1 MSDISDPAR
10 AGRGDRKRAK
20 QIIDA
25 AYAEG
30 RLTAA
35 NRAFRM
41 ERVEAAHTKGD
52 LAVLVRDLGRAG
64 AAPAAASAGASA
76 GPVASPQA
84 PPAQASLGSA
94 IPKDQFDAM
103 TKRRSGGTTVDI
115 GKAVR
120 ATMVGGD
127 SVRRIRRVV
136 LFVVIGFVLLCGVGV
151 ASMVAYVVTGVD
163 DVFDPST
170 ETPAPSLNLQT
181 AAGWTEWV
189 GAVEKETGTTRVY
202 DAVVYPDYAAV
213 NAMVDEG
220 AMRYLYRDGAF
231 QMSNSPVTAA
241 MTEPVDLADI
251 DPEMVAGLPDQTA
264 EHQKMPDYESAY
276 MIVNQWSGKPS
287 IMVYL
292 QQTGKLSRWSIYDF
306 DGNVVG
312 GTPG

>member
-1 MSDISDPAR
+1 MSDISDPGR
-10 AGRGDRKRAK
+10 AGRGDRKAARK
-20 QIIDA
+20 LIDA

-35 NRAFRM
+35 DRAFRT
-41 ERVEAAHTKGD
+41 ERVESAHTKGD
-52 LAVLVRDLGRAG
+52 LAVLVRDLNRAAG
-64 AAPAAASAGASA
+64 TSTAAGPVAAPAATPAA
-76 GPVASPQA
+76 
-84 PPAQASLGSA
+84 PAQASLGSA

-103 TKRRSGGTTVDI
+103 VKGGAARTIDL
-115 GKAVR
+115 GNAVR
-120 ATMVGGD
+120 TSLVGGD
-127 SVRRIRRVV
+127 AVRRVRRVV
-136 LFVVIGFVLLCGVGV
+136 LIVVIGFVLLCGVGI

-163 DVFDPST
+163 DVFDSST
-170 ETPAPSLNLQT
+170 DPPTSSLNLQT

-202 DAVVYPDYAAV
+202 DAVVYPEYAAV

-220 AMRYLYRDGAF
+220 AMRYLYRNGSF
-231 QMSNSPVTAA
+231 EMSNSPVTAA
-241 MTEPVDLADI
+241 TTEPVDLADI

-264 EHQKMPDYESAY
+264 EHQKMPDYDSAY
-276 MIVNQWSGKPS
+276 MIVNQWSGNPS

-306 DGNVVG
+306 DGKVVG